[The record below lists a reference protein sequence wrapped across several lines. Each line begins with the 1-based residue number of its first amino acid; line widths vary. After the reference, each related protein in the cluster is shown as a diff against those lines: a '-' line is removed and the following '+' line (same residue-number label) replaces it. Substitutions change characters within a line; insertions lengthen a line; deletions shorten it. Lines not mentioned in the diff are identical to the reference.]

1 MVTDQLI
8 YTSATTLARA
18 IREQKISSTE
28 VVAAYLERIEAV
40 NPRLNAVVQLAA
52 ETARAQA
59 KAADAALAR
68 GEIKGPLHG
77 IPVTVKDAIETAG
90 LISTGGT
97 LGRAAYTPTQDAPAV
112 ARLRAAGAIILGVT
126 NVPEMSYGYESDNLV
141 YGRTNNPY
149 DLSRT
154 AGGSSG
160 GEAAIIAAG
169 GSPLGLGGDFAGS
182 IRVPAHFCGIAGLRP
197 TPGRVPG
204 TGYVP
209 TLGGLVGLLS
219 QNGPLARYV
228 EDLSL
233 MLPVIAGLDWRDPRV
248 IPMPLGDPG
257 RVDLKGLKVAF
268 YTDNGVVS
276 PTPETANAVKAAAQ
290 VLAEAGL
297 TVVEDRPPCLEQST
311 DLFLALI
318 SADGGAGMALALQMA
333 GTPEVHPML
342 QGLLESMR
350 PQALPAAEFMGLW
363 YRWDMWRSA
372 LLSFMAQYD
381 AILCPVCASPAMA
394 HGTTGQQLAAFSYVQ
409 TYSLTASPGVVVRAG
424 TSPEGLPIG
433 VQVVPRQWR
442 EDVALAV
449 AQPIETALG
458 GWQRPPL

>member
-1 MVTDQLI
+1 MLTNELI
-8 YTSATTLARA
+8 YLSAKALAHA
-18 IREQKISSTE
+18 IRDKTVSSAE
-28 VVAAYLERIEAV
+28 VVNAYLERIEAV
-40 NPRLNAVVQLAA
+40 NPALNAVVQLAA

-68 GEIKGPLHG
+68 GELKGPLHG
-77 IPVTVKDAIETAG
+77 VPVTIKDAIETAG
-90 LISTGGT
+90 IISTGGT
-97 LGRAAYTPTQDAPAV
+97 LGRAAYTPAQDAPAV

-154 AGGSSG
+154 AGGSTG

-182 IRVPAHFCGIAGLRP
+182 IRVPAHFCGITGLRP
-197 TPGRVPG
+197 TPGRVAG

-209 TLGGLVGLLS
+209 ALGGLVGMLA
-219 QNGPLARYV
+219 QNGPMARYV

-233 MLPVIAGLDWRDPRV
+233 MLPIIAGTDGRDPRV
-248 IPMPLGDPG
+248 IPVPLGDPG
-257 RVDLKGLKVAF
+257 RVDITPLNVAF
-268 YTDNGVVS
+268 YTDNGVAA
-276 PTPETANAVKAAAQ
+276 PTPGTADAVKAAAQ

-297 TVVEDRPPCLEQST
+297 TVVEDRPPGLEQST
-311 DLFLALI
+311 ELFLALI
-318 SADGGAGMALALQMA
+318 SADGGAGMATALQMA

-342 QGLLESMR
+342 QSLLEGMR
-350 PQALPAAEFMGLW
+350 PQALSAAEFMGLW
-363 YRWDMWRSA
+363 YRWDMWRST
-372 LLSFMAQYD
+372 LLSFMEKYD
-381 AILCPVCASPAMA
+381 VILSPVCAYPAMP
-394 HGTTGQQLAAFSYVQ
+394 HGTTGQQLAAFSYAH
-409 TYSLTASPGVVVRAG
+409 TYTLTASPGVVVRAG

-433 VQVVPRQWR
+433 IQVAPHHWR

-449 AQPIETALG
+449 AQHLETALG

>member
-1 MVTDQLI
+1 MLTGELVYI
-8 YTSATTLARA
+8 SATALARA
-18 IREQKISSTE
+18 IRERKVSSTE
-28 VVAAYLERIEAV
+28 VVAAHLVRIEAV
-40 NPRLNAVVQLAA
+40 NPALNAVVQLAA

-59 KAADAALAR
+59 AAADAALAR
-68 GEIKGPLHG
+68 GELKGPLHG
-77 IPVTVKDAIETAG
+77 VPVTIKDAIETAG

-97 LGRAAYTPTQDAPAV
+97 LGRAAYTPPQDAPAV

-209 TLGGLVGLLS
+209 RLGGPVGLLS
-219 QNGPLARYV
+219 QNGPMARYV

-233 MLPVIAGLDWRDPRV
+233 MLPIIAGLDWRDPRV
-248 IPMPLGDPG
+248 IPMPLADPG
-257 RVDLKGLKVAF
+257 QVDLKRLKVAF
-268 YTDNGVVS
+268 YTENGIVS
-276 PTPETANAVKAAAQ
+276 PTSATADAVKAAAQ

-297 TVVEDRPPCLEQST
+297 AVVEDRPPCLEQST
-311 DLFLALI
+311 ELFLALL
-318 SADGGAGMALALQMA
+318 SADGGAGMAMALQMA
-333 GTPEVHPML
+333 GTQQVHPAL

-350 PQALPAAEFMGLW
+350 PYALSAAEFLGLW
-363 YRWDMWRSA
+363 YRWDTWRSA
-372 LLSFMAQYD
+372 LLSFMEQVD
-381 AILCPVCASPAMA
+381 VILSPVCAYPAMP
-394 HGTTGQQLAAFSYVQ
+394 HGTSGQQLAAFSYVQ
-409 TYSLTASPGVVVRAG
+409 TYSLTGSPGVVVRAG

-433 VQVVPRQWR
+433 VQVVPRHWR

-449 AQPIETALG
+449 ARHIETALG
-458 GWQRPPL
+458 GWQRPAI

>member
-1 MVTDQLI
+1 MLTDELI
-8 YTSATTLARA
+8 YTSATALAQA
-18 IREQKISSTE
+18 IRDTTVSSAE
-28 VVAAYLERIEAV
+28 VVQAHLERIEAV
-40 NPRLNAVVQLAA
+40 NPLLNAVVQVTA

-68 GEIKGPLHG
+68 GEVKGPLHG
-77 IPVTVKDAIETAG
+77 VPVTIKDAIETAG
-90 LISTGGT
+90 VISTGGT
-97 LGRAAYTPTQDAPAV
+97 LGRAAYTPAQDAPAV

-160 GEAAIIAAG
+160 GEAAMIAAG

-209 TLGGLVGLLS
+209 TLGGLVGMLS
-219 QNGPLARYV
+219 QNGPMARYV

-233 MLPVIAGLDWRDPRV
+233 MLPIIAGLDWRDPRV
-248 IPMPLGDPG
+248 IPMPLGDPSQ
-257 RVDLKGLKVAF
+257 VDLKRLKVAF
-268 YTDNGVVS
+268 YTENGVVP
-276 PTPETANAVKAAAQ
+276 PTPETADAVKAAAQ
-290 VLAEAGL
+290 VLAEAGM
-297 TVVEDRPPCLEQST
+297 TVLEDRPPCLEQST
-311 DLFLALI
+311 ELFLALL
-318 SADGGAGMALALQMA
+318 SADGGAGMAMALQMV
-333 GTPEVHPML
+333 GTKEVHPML

-350 PQALPAAEFMGLW
+350 PHALSAAEFIGLW

-372 LLSFMAQYD
+372 LLSFMEQYD
-381 AILCPVCASPAMA
+381 LILSPVCAYPAMA
-394 HGTTGQQLAAFSYVQ
+394 HGTTGQHLAAFSYAQ

-433 VQVVPRQWR
+433 VQVVPRHWR

-449 AQPIETALG
+449 AQHIETALG
-458 GWQRPPL
+458 GWQRPAI

>member
-1 MVTDQLI
+1 MSNNELV
-8 YTSATTLARA
+8 YTSATSLAQA
-18 IREQKISSTE
+18 IRERKVSSAE
-28 VVAAYLERIEAV
+28 VVAAHLERIEAV
-40 NPRLNAVVQLAA
+40 NPSLNAIVQLAS

-68 GEIKGPLHG
+68 GQLIGPLHG
-77 IPVTVKDAIETAG
+77 VPVTIKDALETAG

-97 LGRAAYTPTQDAPAV
+97 LGRATYIPPQDAPVV
-112 ARLRAAGAIILGVT
+112 ARLRAAGAIILGLT
-126 NVPEMSYGYESDNLV
+126 NVPEMSYGYESDNLI

-149 DLSRT
+149 DLART

-197 TPGRVPG
+197 TPGRAPG
-204 TGYVP
+204 TGYLP
-209 TLGGLVGLLS
+209 MLGGLVGMLS

-233 MLPVIAGLDWRDPRV
+233 MLPIIAGADWRDPRV
-248 IPMPLGDPG
+248 VPMPLGDPG
-257 RVDLKGLKVAF
+257 QVNLKSLKVAF
-268 YTDNGVVS
+268 YTENGIVP
-276 PTPETANAVKAAAQ
+276 PTSETAGAVKAAAQ

-311 DLFLALI
+311 ELFLALL
-318 SADGGAGMALALQMA
+318 SADGGAGMDMALQLA
-333 GTPEVHPML
+333 GTQQVHPAL

-350 PQALPAAEFMGLW
+350 PHALSAAEFMGLW
-363 YRWDMWRSA
+363 YRWDMWRSV
-372 LLSFMAQYD
+372 LLSFMERYD
-381 AILCPVCASPAMA
+381 VILSPVCAYPAMP
-394 HGTTGQQLAAFSYVQ
+394 HGTTGQHLAAFSYVQ
-409 TYSLTASPGVVVRAG
+409 TYSLTASPAVVVRAG
-424 TSPEGLPIG
+424 VSPEGLPIG
-433 VQVVPRQWR
+433 VQIVPRHWR

-449 AQPIETALG
+449 AQQIETALG
-458 GWQRPPL
+458 GWQRPLI

>member
-1 MVTDQLI
+1 MLTDELI
-8 YTSATTLARA
+8 YTSATALAQA
-18 IREQKISSTE
+18 IRERKLSSAE
-28 VVAAYLERIEAV
+28 VVAAHLERIEAV
-40 NPRLNAVVQLAA
+40 NPSLNAVVQLAA

-59 KAADAALAR
+59 KAADEALAR
-68 GEIKGPLHG
+68 GELKGPLHG
-77 IPVTVKDAIETAG
+77 VPVTIKDAIETAG
-90 LISTGGT
+90 VITTGGT
-97 LGRAAYTPTQDAPAV
+97 LGRAAYTPAQDATAV

-126 NVPEMSYGYESDNLV
+126 NIPEMSYGYESDNLV

-160 GEAAIIAAG
+160 GEAAVIAAG

-209 TLGGLVGLLS
+209 TLGGLVGMLS
-219 QNGPLARYV
+219 QNGPMARYV

-233 MLPVIAGLDWRDPRV
+233 MLPIIAGLNWRDPRV
-248 IPMPLGDPG
+248 IPMPLGDPNQ
-257 RVDLKGLKVAF
+257 VDLKRLKVAF
-268 YTDNGVVS
+268 YTDNGIMP
-276 PTPETANAVKAAAQ
+276 PTPETVDTVKAAAQ

-297 TVVEDRPPCLEQST
+297 TVVEERPPCLEQT
-311 DLFLALI
+311 TELFLALL
-318 SADGGAGMALALQMA
+318 SADGGAGMAMALQMVD
-333 GTPEVHPML
+333 TKEVHPML

-350 PQALPAAEFMGLW
+350 PQALSAAEFLGLW

-372 LLSFMAQYD
+372 LLSFMEQVD
-381 AILCPVCASPAMA
+381 AILSPVCAYPAMP
-394 HGTTGQQLAAFSYVQ
+394 HGTTFQCLAAFSYAQ

-433 VQVVPRQWR
+433 IQVVPRQWR

-449 AQPIETALG
+449 AQYIETTLG
-458 GWQRPPL
+458 GWQRPAI

>member
-1 MVTDQLI
+1 MSNNELV
-8 YTSATTLARA
+8 YTSATSLAQA
-18 IREQKISSTE
+18 IRERKVSSAE
-28 VVAAYLERIEAV
+28 VVAAHLDRIEAV
-40 NPRLNAVVQLAA
+40 NPSLNAIVQLAS

-68 GEIKGPLHG
+68 GQLIGPLHG
-77 IPVTVKDAIETAG
+77 VPVTIKDALETAG

-97 LGRAAYTPTQDAPAV
+97 LGRATYIPPQDAPVV
-112 ARLRAAGAIILGVT
+112 ARLRAAGAIILGLT
-126 NVPEMSYGYESDNLV
+126 NVPEMSYGYESDNLI

-149 DLSRT
+149 DLART

-197 TPGRVPG
+197 TPGRAPG
-204 TGYVP
+204 TGYLP
-209 TLGGLVGLLS
+209 MLGGLVGMLS

-233 MLPVIAGLDWRDPRV
+233 MLPIIAGADGRDPRV
-248 IPMPLGDPG
+248 VPMPLGDPSQ
-257 RVDLKGLKVAF
+257 VNLKNLKVAF
-268 YTDNGVVS
+268 YTENGIVP
-276 PTPETANAVKAAAQ
+276 PTSETAGAVKAAAQ

-311 DLFLALI
+311 ELFLALL
-318 SADGGAGMALALQMA
+318 SADGGAGMDMALQMA
-333 GTPEVHPML
+333 GTQQVHPAL

-350 PQALPAAEFMGLW
+350 PHALSAAEFMGLW
-363 YRWDMWRSA
+363 YRWDMWRSV
-372 LLSFMAQYD
+372 LLSFMERYD
-381 AILCPVCASPAMA
+381 VILSPVCAYPAMP
-394 HGTTGQQLAAFSYVQ
+394 HGTTGQHLAAFSYVQ
-409 TYSLTASPGVVVRAG
+409 TYSLTASPAVVVRAG
-424 TSPEGLPIG
+424 VSPEGVPIG
-433 VQVVPRQWR
+433 VQIVPRHWR

-449 AQPIETALG
+449 AQQIETALG
-458 GWQRPPL
+458 GWQRPLI

>member
-1 MVTDQLI
+1 MLTDELI
-8 YTSATTLARA
+8 YTSATALAQA
-18 IREQKISSTE
+18 IRERKLSSEE
-28 VVAAYLERIEAV
+28 VVAAYLDRIEAV
-40 NPRLNAVVQLAA
+40 NPSLNAVVHLAA
-52 ETARAQA
+52 ETALAQA
-59 KAADAALAR
+59 KASDAALAR
-68 GEIKGPLHG
+68 GELNGPLHG
-77 IPVTVKDAIETAG
+77 VPVTVKDAIETAG

-97 LGRAAYTPTQDAPAV
+97 VGRAAYRPAQDATAV

-204 TGYVP
+204 TGYFP
-209 TLGGLVGLLS
+209 KLGGLVGMLS
-219 QNGPLARYV
+219 QNGPMARYV
-228 EDLSL
+228 EDLGL
-233 MLPVIAGLDWRDPRV
+233 MLPIIAGVDWRDSRV
-248 IPMPLGDPG
+248 VPMPLANPTKI
-257 RVDLKGLKVAF
+257 DLKRLKVAF
-268 YTDNGVVS
+268 YTDNGVVP
-276 PTPETANAVKAAAQ
+276 PTPETADTVKAAAQ

-297 TVVEDRPPCLEQST
+297 TVVEERPPCLEQT
-311 DLFLALI
+311 TELFLALL
-318 SADGGAGMALALQMA
+318 SADGGAGMALALQMT
-333 GTPEVHPML
+333 GTQDIHPML
-342 QGLLESMR
+342 QSLLENMR
-350 PQALPAAEFMGLW
+350 PHALSAAEFMGLW

-372 LLSFMAQYD
+372 LLSFMEQVD
-381 AILCPVCASPAMA
+381 VILSPVCAYPAMP
-394 HGTTGQQLAAFSYVQ
+394 HGTTGQHLAAFSYAQ
-409 TYSLTASPGVVVRAG
+409 TYSLTVSPGVVVRAG

-433 VQVVPRQWR
+433 VQIVPRQWR

-449 AQPIETALG
+449 AQHIETGLG
-458 GWQRPPL
+458 GWQRPLL